1 MNYIFPTV
9 FFYSND
15 GDILRSLYKKLDRII
30 IHISYDLFKRI
41 F

>member
-15 GDILRSLYKKLDRII
+15 VDILRSLYKKLR
-30 IHISYDLFKRI
+30 SYNYTYKL
-41 F
+41 